1 MTIKIEEEARKA
13 EAIKLLKAMVKPGSR
28 VYCVMKRVSSSGM
41 SRVIDLLIAQPAY
54 DKVYPFKP
62 EGEAK
67 YPNERD
73 YTAKPKR
80 TLRGYEIRSI
90 GRLAARAGVGQRW
103 DNDLG
108 GIRIGGCGMDMGF
121 ALVYDLGRV
130 LYPKGVKK
138 GYSGSPETDGGY
150 ALKHEWL

>member
-1 MTIKIEEEARKA
+1 MTKIEKDAQRA
-13 EAIKLLKAMVKPGSR
+13 EAIKLLKELVKPDSR
-28 VYCVMKRVSSSGM
+28 VYCTLKRVSSSGM
-41 SRVIDLLIAQPAY
+41 SRVIDLLIAAPAY

-67 YPNERD
+67 YAGERD

-80 TLRGYEIRSI
+80 KLRGYEIRSI
-90 GRLAARAGVGQRW
+90 GRLAVRAGVGERW

-108 GIRIGGCGMDMGF
+108 GVRVGGCGMDMGF
-121 ALVYDLGRV
+121 ALVYDLGRT

-138 GYSGSPETDGGY
+138 GYSGSPESDGGY